1 MKIVETVPFEL
12 GYKGTRGYLHG
23 TDMYNAIMEC
33 VGRVASQHLHS
44 PVKMVIHDFCHN
56 QCDMVYTIGPDRC
69 PRPDNA
75 RLEFY
80 LSNNIS
86 GWLKE
91 TNRLVLARR
100 PYPEDEIVAKS
111 RIEGQTILAV
121 SDAPYL
127 FSPIEVL
134 VSLTKRLHLV
144 VRSGM
149 ARWAFTKLE
158 LQRPLEDSDSECLQ
172 VELLQ
177 TLGNRLTKSAV
188 RVGNVP
194 LGHIFF
200 SAVGA

>member
-1 MKIVETVPFEL
+1 VKIVETVPLEL
-12 GYKGTRGYLHG
+12 GYKGARDYLQG
-23 TDMYNAIMEC
+23 PDMYNAIMEC
-33 VGRVASQHLHS
+33 LGHVAPKPIHG
-44 PVKMVIHDFCHN
+44 PVKMVMHEFSHN
-56 QCDMVYTIGPDRC
+56 QCDMVYSIGPDRC
-69 PRPDNA
+69 LRPDNA

-80 LSNNIS
+80 ISDNIS

-91 TNRLVLARR
+91 TDRLVLARR

-121 SDAPYL
+121 SDAPYS
-127 FSPIEVL
+127 FSSIEVL
-134 VSLTKRLHLV
+134 VSLTKRLHLI
-144 VRSGM
+144 VRSGA
-149 ARWAFTKLE
+149 ARWAFTRLE
-158 LQRPLEDSDSECLQ
+158 LLRPLQDIDSECLQ

-177 TLGNRLTKSAV
+177 ALGNRLTKSAV

>member
-1 MKIVETVPFEL
+1 VKIVETVPFEL

-23 TDMYNAIMEC
+23 TDMYNAIMDYL
-33 VGRVASQHLHS
+33 GGAASQHLQS
-44 PVKMVIHDFCHN
+44 PVKMVMHDFSHK
-56 QCDMVYTIGPDRC
+56 QCDMVYSIGPDRC

-91 TNRLVLARR
+91 TDRLVLARR

-134 VSLTKRLHLV
+134 VSLTKRLHVV
-144 VRSGM
+144 VRSSSVQ
-149 ARWAFTKLE
+149 WAFTRLE
-158 LQRPLEDSDSECLQ
+158 LQRPLQDSDSGCLQ

-188 RVGNVP
+188 RVGTVP

-200 SAVGA
+200 SGVGA

>member
-23 TDMYNAIMEC
+23 TDMYNAIIEYL
-33 VGRVASQHLHS
+33 GRIAPQHLNS
-44 PVKMVIHDFCHN
+44 PVKMVIHDFCRN
-56 QCDMVYTIGPDRC
+56 QCDMLYSIGPDRC

-80 LSNNIS
+80 ISNNIS

-91 TNRLVLARR
+91 TDRLVLARR
-100 PYPEDEIVAKS
+100 PYPEDEIVANG
-111 RIEGQTILAV
+111 RIEGQSILAV
-121 SDAPYL
+121 SDAPYS

-134 VSLTKRLHLV
+134 VSLTKRLHLI
-144 VRSGM
+144 VRSD
-149 ARWAFTKLE
+149 AVRWAFTRLE
-158 LQRPLEDSDSECLQ
+158 LQRPLQGSDSRSLQ

-177 TLGNRLTKSAV
+177 SIGNRLTKSAV
-188 RVGNVP
+188 RVGTVP